1 MKPALAGFLIESIE
15 IDQSANGAIGTILI
29 NTLNWTES
37 MTMSLSEAP
46 EIGKIPTAE
55 PSGKSAGV
63 FDQLAKVI
71 RSKPDQELV
80 EEKISVRHLNFYYQ
94 DGNRAL
100 KDVSVPIYANR
111 VTAFIGPS
119 GCGKSTLLRVFNRIY
134 SLYPGQHADGEVL
147 FDGEDILS
155 GKQDVAILR
164 TRIGMVFQKPTPFP
178 MSIYDNIAFGIGLNR
193 GLARAQMDTEVEV
206 ALRRVALWDE
216 VKDSLL
222 KSGLELSGGQQQRL
236 SIARA
241 IGIRPEVLLLDEPC
255 ASIDPI
261 SSAKIEQTIDELK
274 NDHTIIIVT
283 HNLQQA
289 ARVSDYAG
297 FMYLGEMGEFG
308 TVRQIFV
315 TPGDPR
321 TQRFITGRFG

>member
-1 MKPALAGFLIESIE
+1 MTVTDAHAIEK
-15 IDQSANGAIGTILI
+15 LR
-29 NTLNWTES
+29 
-37 MTMSLSEAP
+37 
-46 EIGKIPTAE
+46 TAE
-55 PSGKSAGV
+55 PAAKSPGA

-71 RSKPDQELV
+71 RSKPDQEPAR
-80 EEKISVRHLNFYYQ
+80 EKISVRHLNFYYQ
-94 DGNRAL
+94 DGNHAL

-134 SLYPGQHADGEVL
+134 SLYPGQRVDGEVL
-147 FDGEDILS
+147 LDGEDILS
-155 GKQDVAILR
+155 DKQDAAILR

-193 GLARAQMDTEVEV
+193 NLTKAQMDAEVEA

-216 VKDSLL
+216 VKDQLM

-236 SIARA
+236 SIARTIA
-241 IGIRPEVLLLDEPC
+241 IQPEVLLLDEPC

-261 SSAKIEQTIDELK
+261 SSAKIEHTIDELK
-274 NDHTIIIVT
+274 QDHTVIIVT

-297 FMYLGEMGEFG
+297 FMFLGEMAEFG

-315 TPGDPR
+315 TPRDLR
-321 TQRFITGRFG
+321 TQRFVTGRFG

>member
-1 MKPALAGFLIESIE
+1 VTIASTKSPALLE
-15 IDQSANGAIGTILI
+15 IRTV
-29 NTLNWTES
+29 E
-37 MTMSLSEAP
+37 
-46 EIGKIPTAE
+46 TAA
-55 PSGKSAGV
+55 KSAAAFG
-63 FDQLAKVI
+63 QLANVI
-71 RSKPDQELV
+71 RSKPDDEPV
-80 EEKISVRHLNFYYQ
+80 KEKISVRNLNFYYQ
-94 DGNRAL
+94 DGNHAL

-134 SLYPGQHADGEVL
+134 ALYPGQRVEGDVLLDGVN
-147 FDGEDILS
+147 ILS
-155 GKQDVAILR
+155 KDEDPTVLR

-193 GLARAQMDTEVEV
+193 KLSKQQMDEEVEL
-206 ALRRVALWDE
+206 ALRRVALWNE
-216 VKDSLL
+216 VKDHLS
-222 KSGLELSGGQQQRL
+222 KTGLELSGGQQQRL
-236 SIARA
+236 CIARTIA
-241 IGIRPEVLLLDEPC
+241 IRPEVLLLDEPC

-274 NDHTIIIVT
+274 QDHTIVIVT

-308 TVRQIFV
+308 AVRQIFV
-315 TPGDPR
+315 TPADPR

>member
-1 MKPALAGFLIESIE
+1 
-15 IDQSANGAIGTILI
+15 
-29 NTLNWTES
+29 
-37 MTMSLSEAP
+37 MSLSEAP
-46 EIGKIPTAE
+46 ETGKIPTAKLPE
-55 PSGKSAGV
+55 KSAGA

-71 RSKPDQELV
+71 RSKPDQEPV
-80 EEKISVRHLNFYYQ
+80 EEKITVRHLNFHYQ
-94 DGNRAL
+94 DGNHAL

-134 SLYPGQHADGEVL
+134 SLYPGQYADGEVL
-147 FDGEDILS
+147 FDGENILS
-155 GKQDVAILR
+155 GNQDVAILR

-193 GLARAQMDTEVEV
+193 TLAKAQMDTEVEI
-206 ALRRVALWDE
+206 ALRRVALWEE

-241 IGIRPEVLLLDEPC
+241 IAIRPEVLLLDEPC

-274 NDHTIIIVT
+274 SDHTVIIVT

-315 TPGDPR
+315 TPADPR

>member
-1 MKPALAGFLIESIE
+1 
-15 IDQSANGAIGTILI
+15 
-29 NTLNWTES
+29 
-37 MTMSLSEAP
+37 MTMSV
-46 EIGKIPTAE
+46 IPPVTVEVPSAETA
-55 PSGKSAGV
+55 GRSAV
-63 FDQLAKVI
+63 AFDQLAKVI
-71 RSKPDQELV
+71 RSTPDRELV
-80 EEKISVRHLNFYYQ
+80 KQKINVRHLNFYYQ
-94 DGNRAL
+94 DGNHAL

-134 SLYPGQHADGEVL
+134 SLYPGQRVDGEVL
-147 FDGEDILS
+147 LDGEDILS
-155 GKQDVAILR
+155 RNRDVAILR

-193 GLARAQMDTEVEV
+193 NLTKAQMNAEVEI

-216 VKDSLL
+216 VKDKLL
-222 KSGLELSGGQQQRL
+222 KSGLDLSGGQQQRL
-236 SIARA
+236 SIARTIA
-241 IGIRPEVLLLDEPC
+241 IQPEVILLDEPC
-255 ASIDPI
+255 SSIDPI

-274 NDHTIIIVT
+274 HDHTIIIVT

-315 TPGDPR
+315 TPRDQR